1 MYLEINKF
9 SKNIISQKTLIKSA
23 ISKINELNY
32 KILFIIDGNK
42 KYLGTVTDGDIR
54 RASLNNISI
63 NQPILKITNL
73 KSLAF
78 NEKFGVDKIYEIM
91 NFNGHEFCAIL
102 NKKKNIKKIF
112 AIKELDATKKKLTAV
127 IMAGGLGKRLLPL
140 TKEVPKPMIEIDGKP
155 MLQKIIEKLRNEGI
169 INIIISVNY
178 LSNIIIKYFGKGEK
192 FGVKIVYKRENKRLG
207 TAGALKLIKKN
218 DLYEN
223 DFIVLNGDVLSEIN
237 FSNFIKYHKSNNA
250 IATMAISRYPHQVS
264 FGVVESKDNIFIGLK
279 EKPYY
284 QFDINAG
291 IYAFNSKIIRLIN
304 RNKFLDMN
312 SLFNKINK
320 KYKNKVFTYPLH
332 ENWNDLGTHKILNKF
347 K

>member
-1 MYLEINKF
+1 MYIEIKKF
-9 SKNIISQKTLIKSA
+9 KKNIILEKTSIKSA
-23 ISKINELNY
+23 ILKINDLAN
-32 KILFIIDGNK
+32 KILFIVDYNQ

-54 RASLNNISI
+54 RASLNNISL

-78 NEKFGVDKIYEIM
+78 NEKFELDKIYEIM

-102 NKKKNIKKIF
+102 NKKKKIKKIF
-112 AIKELDATKKKLTAV
+112 AIEEPDKTKKKTTAV

-155 MLQKIIEKLRNEGI
+155 MLQKIIESLRNEGI

-178 LSNIIIKYFGKGEK
+178 LSNVIMKYFGKGEK
-192 FGVKIVYKRENKRLG
+192 FGVKIKYKRENKRLG

-218 DLYEN
+218 ELIEN
-223 DFIVLNGDVLSEIN
+223 DFIVINGDVLSEIS

-250 IATMAISRYPHQVS
+250 IATMAISRYPHQVT

-279 EKPYY
+279 EKPYF

-291 IYAFNSKIIRLIN
+291 IYAFNSKIIKLISS
-304 RNKFLDMN
+304 NKFLDMN
-312 SLFNKINK
+312 SLFNRINK

-332 ENWNDLGTHKILNKF
+332 ENWNDMGTHKVLKKF